1 VKISSI
7 EVFVLNF
14 PFKAALVLAGGVA
27 AYVRKHAVVIRMP

>member
-27 AYVRKHAVVIRMP
+27 AYVRKHAVAIRMP